1 MAIKGITACRR
12 KISALMKRV
21 YQNTEM
27 LQGSLVEK
35 YVRCGKDNCRCA
47 NGTGH
52 GPVYYLSFKE
62 KGRTRLIY
70 IRQDEVDKVRK
81 QIRKFKQYK
90 KIGGEISRIN
100 REILK
105 LNRKD

>member
-1 MAIKGITACRR
+1 VLKGIPACRR
-12 KISALMKRV
+12 KISALMKEV
-21 YQNTEM
+21 YQKTEM

-35 YVRCGKDNCRCA
+35 FVRCGKDNCRCA

-62 KGRTRLIY
+62 KGVTRLIY
-70 IRQDEVDKVRK
+70 IRKNEVGKVRK
-81 QIRKFKQYK
+81 QISKFKRYK

-100 REILK
+100 RDILK